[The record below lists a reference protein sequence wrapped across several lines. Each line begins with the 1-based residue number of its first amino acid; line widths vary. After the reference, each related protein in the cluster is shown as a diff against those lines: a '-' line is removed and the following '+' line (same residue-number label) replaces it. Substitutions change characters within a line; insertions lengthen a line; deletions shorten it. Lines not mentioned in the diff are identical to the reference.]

1 MKRNHETVAQSPEAL
16 LKDLQALV
24 AEAEKMV
31 AESTAEDSDLIGNI
45 RDRFEAAQERF
56 GDFYADTKKKIT
68 VGAKRA
74 DEVIRSN
81 PYQSMAVALGVG
93 LLLGVIVARRK

>member
-31 AESTAEDSDLIGNI
+31 AGSTAEDNDLIGNI

-56 GDFYADTKKKIT
+56 GDFYADAKKKIT
-68 VGAKRA
+68 TGAKRT
-74 DEVIRSN
+74 DEVIRAN
-81 PYQSMAVALGVG
+81 PYQSMAIALGVG
-93 LLLGVIVARRK
+93 LLLGVVVARRK

>member
-1 MKRNHETVAQSPEAL
+1 MKRNHESVAQNPEAL

-31 AESTAEDSDLIGNI
+31 AGAATEDIDIMENLRN
-45 RDRFEAAQERF
+45 RFEAAQERF
-56 GDFYADTKKKIT
+56 GDFYADAKKKIT
-68 VGAKRA
+68 AGAKRT

-81 PYQSMAVALGVG
+81 PYQSLAIAVGAG
-93 LLLGVIVARRK
+93 LLLGVVIARRR